1 MTSVMARLPKHLRK
15 PPKKGTPE
23 RELYDGVVSEVRRLA
38 STPGALAQLLADDED
53 LKAAGFK
60 IRVIGK

>member
-23 RELYDGVVSEVRRLA
+23 RELYDEVVAEVRRLA
-38 STPGALAQLLADDED
+38 STPGAVAKLLAEDEE
-53 LKAAGFK
+53 LKADGFR
-60 IRVIGK
+60 IRVI